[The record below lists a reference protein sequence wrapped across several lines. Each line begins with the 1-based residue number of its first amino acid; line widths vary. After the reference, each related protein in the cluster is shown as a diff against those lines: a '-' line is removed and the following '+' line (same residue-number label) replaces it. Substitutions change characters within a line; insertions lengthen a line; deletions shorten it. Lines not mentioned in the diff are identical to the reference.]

1 MMQLPAISK
10 STSAQ
15 IEETNLINPRSTSQI
30 NEGSLIIP
38 RSTSQINEGSL
49 IIPRNTSFL
58 INENNEK
65 KKKHWVK
72 QEIELFPNNQYDIW
86 DKRSVSCFINEL
98 DEFKKSPRRA
108 YYTFIID
115 GIRTSVF
122 NFIHQKEP
130 LFYISVHVSFSI
142 HVYASVFW
150 IFTKWNKKEK

>member
-72 QEIELFPNNQYDIW
+72 QEIELFPNNQYDI
-86 DKRSVSCFINEL
+86 
-98 DEFKKSPRRA
+98 
-108 YYTFIID
+108 
-115 GIRTSVF
+115 
-122 NFIHQKEP
+122 
-130 LFYISVHVSFSI
+130 
-142 HVYASVFW
+142 
-150 IFTKWNKKEK
+150 